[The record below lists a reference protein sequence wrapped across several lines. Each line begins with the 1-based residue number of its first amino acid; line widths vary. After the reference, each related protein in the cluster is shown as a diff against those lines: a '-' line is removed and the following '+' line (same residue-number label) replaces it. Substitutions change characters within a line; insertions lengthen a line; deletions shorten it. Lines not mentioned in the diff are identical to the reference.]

1 MIEAAQGDD
10 GIGAAHGPFHAGLF
24 EAVSDDG
31 VASGL
36 DDAGAYEQAL
46 LTIFVVAHPFHVVLK
61 VAGLFFDVFGGF
73 TVERYGRAGIVYDLF
88 SAAPVGISAI
98 SMMAAVAVA
107 VLIQR
112 SFPESRIILP
122 VVLGAA
128 TTVVFWFVY
137 LLLLRIFIPILID
150 SRATLGII
158 DLADHQQ
165 YRGIVTAI
173 ANAYGLNRSTLSFIL
188 PMALI
193 HSILI
198 LPIYWGFYGI
208 EQTIV
213 PRKVEI

>member
-1 MIEAAQGDD
+1 MTTAFYLALPLMLVLVVLQ
-10 GIGAAHGPFHAGLF
+10 
-24 EAVSDDG
+24 S
-31 VASGL
+31 
-36 DDAGAYEQAL
+36 AL
-46 LTIFVVAHPFHVVLK
+46 LPRFPIFNVVPQLMFVATIAWGLLRGWREGLVWAFV
-61 VAGLFFDVFGGF
+61 
-73 TVERYGRAGIVYDLF
+73 AGIVYDLF

-208 EQTIV
+208 ERTIV